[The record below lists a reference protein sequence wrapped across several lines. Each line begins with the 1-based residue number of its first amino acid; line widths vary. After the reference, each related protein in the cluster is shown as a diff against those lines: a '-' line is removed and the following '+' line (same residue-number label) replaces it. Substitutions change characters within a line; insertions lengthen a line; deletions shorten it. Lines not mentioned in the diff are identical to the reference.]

1 MGKTETLKLHVI
13 AVVKIQVLI
22 SAKKQY
28 HSAGYKECIY
38 IIRFYIQILKEDRNP
53 VLNIQFSLFSF
64 FFSSPPPP
72 PPKMPETFWQIQ
84 ESRICSIVWD
94 KVKPERE
101 RETLNKWGQNHLIHL
116 SHNFNFWGR
125 LEVS

>member
-1 MGKTETLKLHVI
+1 MGKTETLRLHVI

-38 IIRFYIQILKEDRNP
+38 IIRFYIQILKEDRKP

-64 FFSSPPPP
+64 FFLPP
-72 PPKMPETFWQIQ
+72 PPKMPETFWQTQ
-84 ESRICSIVWD
+84 EGRICSIVWD
-94 KVKPERE
+94 KVKLERE
-101 RETLNKWGQNHLIHL
+101 RD
-116 SHNFNFWGR
+116 
-125 LEVS
+125 